1 MIYLIA
7 NLNLSDLK
15 LLFPKTDPRTIQ
27 TGQLCQ
33 PCFEICQ
40 KKETQVLT
48 PLINGFAGIAKQV
61 CFYQSKKSDT
71 KLIL

>member
-40 KKETQVLT
+40 KKDSET
-48 PLINGFAGIAKQV
+48 KQGMNM
-61 CFYQSKKSDT
+61 YIQQYET
-71 KLIL
+71 KTTMASF